1 MRLRNIPGADDVIAN
16 HPIAIKNEK
25 EQKGKC
31 PSIIKKR
38 QETQIDRI
46 QKERVKKEIE
56 NFLNYCGDEQPEIK

>member
-1 MRLRNIPGADDVIAN
+1 MYMTIFSIAL
-16 HPIAIKNEK
+16 IILTIVVYKKKKKK
-25 EQKGKC
+25 EQKGKT

>member
-1 MRLRNIPGADDVIAN
+1 MYMTIFSMALIILTIVVYFTFF
-16 HPIAIKNEK
+16 KK